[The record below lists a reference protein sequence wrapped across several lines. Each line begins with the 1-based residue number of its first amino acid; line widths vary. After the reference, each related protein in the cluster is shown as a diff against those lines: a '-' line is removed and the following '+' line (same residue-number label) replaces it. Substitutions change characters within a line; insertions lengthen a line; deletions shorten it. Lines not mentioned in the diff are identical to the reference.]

1 MIPKIAKKTPILFR
15 TLKCSLNNNKPTIEE
30 TITIATLFMVKSVEL
45 SKPSVCSALIKK
57 TIE

>member
-45 SKPSVCSALIKK
+45 
-57 TIE
+57 